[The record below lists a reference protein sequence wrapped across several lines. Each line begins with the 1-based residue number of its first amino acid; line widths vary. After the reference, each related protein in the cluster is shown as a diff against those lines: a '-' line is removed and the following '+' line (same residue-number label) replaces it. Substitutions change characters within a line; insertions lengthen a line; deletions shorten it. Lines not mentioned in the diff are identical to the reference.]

1 MSEHLKH
8 IAAPSASLAV
18 QSDSRSKVL
27 NLRGHGT
34 WANTNLSEIIQ
45 DLVDALS
52 PLQIISKG
60 QEERVA
66 ALEAVKKTAQ
76 VHTDLDNESDRK
88 QLRVD
93 TVAMASHTQEALA
106 ARVLAVKSLLHL
118 QVRLRAESRD
128 GEADWVAFYRCAKR
142 PWSRSFHEQETDLF
156 SMVAPCRAAIS
167 ATVRSA
173 TCNTFSSQNHAEI
186 GFAKTGVLM
195 KTLQILG
202 QQCHGANRDLQH
214 LQLAGSR

>member
-1 MSEHLKH
+1 M
-8 IAAPSASLAV
+8 
-18 QSDSRSKVL
+18 
-27 NLRGHGT
+27 
-34 WANTNLSEIIQ
+34 

-76 VHTDLDNESDRK
+76 EHTDLDNESDRK
-88 QLRVD
+88 QLRD
-93 TVAMASHTQEALA
+93 DAVAMALHTQEALA

-118 QVRLRAESRD
+118 QVRLRVESRD
-128 GEADWVAFYRCAKR
+128 AEADWVAFYRCESGHGADPFARKKTYL
-142 PWSRSFHEQETDLF
+142 PP
-156 SMVAPCRAAIS
+156 MVAPCRAAIS

-173 TCNTFSSQNHAEI
+173 TCNTFSSQNHAEF

-195 KTLQILG
+195 EMLQILG
-202 QQCHGANRDLQH
+202 QQCHGAKRDL
-214 LQLAGSR
+214 